1 MNYGFIKTAC
11 ATPTVKVADCFHN
24 SEQIVSQIAYASQ
37 KGATLIVFPELC
49 ITGYTCGDLFSQSF
63 LLSQAE
69 NAVKHILLKTKTMN
83 IVAVVGVPVAVDD
96 AVYNCAAVLYQ
107 GRLLGLVPKTH
118 ISNYSSSDQMRY
130 FKPGEYIDEE
140 ITYASQKAYISPN
153 LVFSCNQLKEFRFGV
168 EISEDIDA
176 AVSPSLMLAHDAKA
190 TVIANMTAKTATA
203 NDIDRIKNFVLYY
216 SSKLTCAYLLASA
229 GPGESTTDA
238 VFSAYNI
245 IAENAKVIAESE
257 KFSENITFADID
269 VKKIAAERR
278 KRFSVSQ
285 VITDR
290 AFREISFDITLKQTR
305 LERKFKKLVFIPE
318 DNIEKQKMC
327 MDSLKIQSIG
337 LATRMKNANVE
348 DLVLGVSGGLD
359 STLALIVSIKA
370 LDILELDHSHLH
382 AVSMPCFGTTK
393 RTKSN
398 AHKLS
403 EAYGAHFQQI
413 DITKSVKQHFADI
426 GHDGKTLDT
435 TFENSQARIRTTV
448 LMDVANKLNALVV
461 GTGDLSELAL
471 GWATYNGDHMSMYSV
486 NASVPKTMVRCIV
499 EYEADC
505 VSGDK
510 NKVLKDILNT
520 PVSPELLPPDKN
532 GDISQITENVIGP
545 YELHDMF
552 LYYFVQCGFT
562 PEKIF
567 YVALKTFEDEYDRYT
582 IKKYLH
588 KFFQRFFTQQFK
600 RSCMPDGPK
609 VSSVSLSPRDGFKM
623 PSDAQVRMWIDRIN
637 EL

>member
-37 KGATLIVFPELC
+37 KGAALIVFPELC
-49 ITGYTCGDLFSQSF
+49 VTGYTCGDLFTQSF

-69 NAVKHILLKTKTMN
+69 EAIKHILMKTKTMS
-83 IVAVVGVPVAVDD
+83 IVSVVGVPVAFDD
-96 AVYNCAAVLYQ
+96 ALYNCAAVIYQ
-107 GRLLGLVPKTH
+107 GRILGLVPKTN
-118 ISNYSSSDQMRY
+118 ISNYSNFDQMRY
-130 FKPGEYIDEE
+130 FKSGEGVDKE
-140 ITYASQKAYISPN
+140 ITYASQKTYLSSS

-176 AVSPSLMLAHDAKA
+176 AVSPSSMLTHNAKA
-190 TVIANMTAKTATA
+190 TVIANLTAITATA
-203 NDIDRIKNFVLYY
+203 NNIDSIKNFVIYH
-216 SSKLTCAYLLASA
+216 SSKLACAYLLSSA

-245 IAENAKVIAESE
+245 IAENAKVIAESK
-257 KFSENITFADID
+257 KFNENITFADID
-269 VKKIAAERR
+269 VKKIVAERR
-278 KRFSVSQ
+278 KRLSISQ
-285 VITDR
+285 VETDR
-290 AFREISFDITLKQTR
+290 VFRESNFDITIRQTR
-305 LERKFKKLVFIPE
+305 LERKVRKLVFVPE
-318 DNIEKQKMC
+318 DKTEKQKMC
-327 MDSLKIQSIG
+327 MDSLSIQSIG

-398 AHKLS
+398 AQKLS

-435 TFENSQARIRTTV
+435 TFENSQARMRTTV
-448 LMDVANKLNALVV
+448 LMDIANKFNALVV

-499 EYEADC
+499 EYEADR
-505 VSGDK
+505 VNGDK
-510 NKVLKDILNT
+510 MKVLKDILNT

-552 LYYFVQCGFT
+552 LYYFVRYSFT

-567 YVALKTFEDEYDRYT
+567 YIALKAFEDEYDRYT

-623 PSDAQVRMWIDRIN
+623 PSDAQVRMWLDRIN